1 MPAVELVGER
11 LVLREFAAEDWP
23 AVHAWASRPE
33 ACRYQAWGPNT
44 PEETRAH
51 VDRVVAAAA
60 ARPRTE
66 YTLLAQLREGGRV
79 VGSGSLF
86 VRSERFRTGEVAYI
100 VHPDLWGQ
108 GIASEI
114 AKLLVGWGFAD
125 LELHRVFGTC
135 DPRNVGSARVLQK
148 LGMVHEG
155 RLRHVALIRDG
166 WRDSDL
172 YAVLEDE
179 WNGRAS
185 RS

>member
-11 LVLREFAAEDWP
+11 LVLRECAPGDWP
-23 AVHAWASRPE
+23 AVHEWASRPE

-66 YTLLAQLREGGRV
+66 YTLLAELRGGQV

-100 VHPDLWGQ
+100 VHPDSWGR

-114 AKLLVGWGFAD
+114 ARLLVGWGFAE
-125 LELHRVFGTC
+125 LGLHRVFGTC

-155 RLRHVALIRDG
+155 RMRHVALIRDG

-172 YAVLEDE
+172 YAVIEDE
-179 WNGRAS
+179 WNGCAS